1 MCTGAIL
8 LYNIPRVVIGENVN
22 FQGGDDYLRSR
33 GVEVIVLDDSD
44 CKEIMSKFIKEHPAV
59 RLCGSFILHRREA
72 QYYLGRNGMRI
83 SESPSMKA
91 GKTYFRLK
99 INC

>member
-33 GVEVIVLDDSD
+33 GVEVIVLDDPD

-59 RLCGSFILHRREA
+59 RLMRFIH
-72 QYYLGRNGMRI
+72 
-83 SESPSMKA
+83 PSSSRSSILSRQEWNEDI
-91 GKTYFRLK
+91 GEP
-99 INC
+99 

>member
-33 GVEVIVLDDSD
+33 GVEVIVLDDPD

-59 RLCGSFILHRREA
+59 RLIHP
-72 QYYLGRNGMRI
+72 
-83 SESPSMKA
+83 PSS
-91 GKTYFRLK
+91 RS
-99 INC
+99 